1 MSASMS
7 TSTRTVWLSLILALT
22 PLARVGAAG
31 AGDVL
36 QRDVPRLV
44 TPAGAAASLDAY
56 RGRVVL
62 LNFWATWCG
71 PCLKEMPDLV
81 RLDASLDHRQAAVI
95 GIAADG
101 PAEVRAFLE
110 KLKVQYPLL
119 VGQPDAVFAW
129 TAQLGNRSLG
139 LPFSVLVDARG
150 QVRWTRSG
158 AVTQAELRA
167 QLQKL
172 LPPRS

>member
-44 TPAGAAASLDAY
+44 TPAGA
-56 RGRVVL
+56 
-62 LNFWATWCG
+62 
-71 PCLKEMPDLV
+71 
-81 RLDASLDHRQAAVI
+81 AAVI

>member
-1 MSASMS
+1 MSM
-7 TSTRTVWLSLILALT
+7 RTLWLSLLLALT
-22 PLARVGAAG
+22 PLARAVAAE

-44 TPAGAAASLDAY
+44 TPAGAAASLDVY

-71 PCLKEMPDLV
+71 PCLKEMPDLD
-81 RLDASLDHRQAAVI
+81 RLNASLDHRQAVVI

-101 PAEVRAFLE
+101 PAEVRAFLG
-110 KLKVQYPLL
+110 KVKVQYPLL
-119 VGQPDAVFAW
+119 VGEPDAVFAW
-129 TAQLGNRSLG
+129 TAQMGNRSLG
-139 LPFSVLVDARG
+139 LPFSVLVDGRG

-158 AVTQAELRA
+158 AVTAEEVRA